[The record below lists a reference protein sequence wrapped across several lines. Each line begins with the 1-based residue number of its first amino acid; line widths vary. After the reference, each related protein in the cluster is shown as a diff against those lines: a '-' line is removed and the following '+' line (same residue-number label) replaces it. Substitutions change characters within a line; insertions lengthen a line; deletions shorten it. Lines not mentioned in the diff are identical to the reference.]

1 MYFKSLEKCML
12 CPRECGINRYKNRGI
27 CGAGSNISLS
37 YYSIHKGEEPIISGD
52 KGSGTIFFTYC
63 NLKCIYCQNKKIVDG
78 YGKEISFDRFKDI
91 IFELVD
97 SGVHNINFVTPTHF
111 LAHIEYFLKKYKSK
125 ISIPIVYN
133 TSSYDSIKSL
143 KRLNGLIDV
152 YLADFKYF
160 DNNLS
165 KMYSNCSNYKDIAIK
180 SIDEMYRQVGRYEI
194 KDGLIKKGLI
204 IRILVLPGHI
214 DDSKKI
220 IKYIYD
226 KYGDNIIISI
236 MGQYYPINKTKY
248 SNLNS
253 KLTNDEYSD
262 VVNYAYD
269 IGVRNAFIQ
278 DLDSSSDDFIPNFDI
293 NIL

>member
-1 MYFKSLEKCML
+1 
-12 CPRECGINRYKNRGI
+12 
-27 CGAGSNISLS
+27 
-37 YYSIHKGEEPIISGD
+37 
-52 KGSGTIFFTYC
+52 
-63 NLKCIYCQNKKIVDG
+63 
-78 YGKEISFDRFKDI
+78 
-91 IFELVD
+91 
-97 SGVHNINFVTPTHF
+97 
-111 LAHIEYFLKKYKSK
+111 
-125 ISIPIVYN
+125 
-133 TSSYDSIKSL
+133 
-143 KRLNGLIDV
+143 
-152 YLADFKYF
+152 
-160 DNNLS
+160 
-165 KMYSNCSNYKDIAIK
+165 MYSNCSNYKDIAIK
-180 SIDEMYRQVGRYEI
+180 SIDEMYRQVGRYKI

-248 SNLNS
+248 SNLNR